1 MIPSAINSCP
11 MTNKLKYSQLIERF
25 IAGEMKED
33 ELRWFGKELHSNAE
47 LSAELKLD
55 KDSDDILQDEDV
67 VEFRRKLISVF
78 NESKQHD
85 VSPKIVRMQPRR
97 WQMAAAAAIAVL
109 VIAGGALLLTQQR
122 SYTAEKL
129 FSMYYDSER
138 TIELTR
144 SGNANIV
151 EAILKFQQKDY
162 QGASLLFAEILDK
175 DSSNIAVWFY
185 NGISYIETNRIED
198 ATKAFRYIIED
209 RNNLYVEHAEW
220 YLGLCYLKNEQID
233 FAVEQFR
240 KIAADQ
246 QNYHHKE
253 ADKILEKLGRK

>member
-1 MIPSAINSCP
+1 MIPNAKNSFP
-11 MTNKLKYSQLIERF
+11 MTNKLKYSRLIERF
-25 IAGEMKED
+25 LAGEMKED
-33 ELRWFGKELHSNAE
+33 ELRWFGKELQSNAD

-55 KDSDDILQDEDV
+55 KDLDNILLDEGV
-67 VEFRRKLISVF
+67 VEFRQKLISVL
-78 NESKQHD
+78 NESKQHG
-85 VSPKIVRMQPRR
+85 VSPKIIKLQPRR
-97 WQMAAAAAIAVL
+97 WQVAAAAVIAVL

-129 FSMYYDSER
+129 FSMYYDSES

-151 EAILKFQQKDY
+151 EAILKFQQGDH

-185 NGISYIETNRIED
+185 NGISYIETNRFDD
-198 ATKAFRYIIED
+198 AIKAFRYIIKD
-209 RNNLYVEHAEW
+209 KDNLYVEHAEW
-220 YLGLCYLKNEQID
+220 YLGLCYLRNGQID

-240 KIAADQ
+240 MIVANE
-246 QNYHHKE
+246 QNYHNKD
-253 ADKILEKLGRK
+253 ADKILVKLGRK

>member
-1 MIPSAINSCP
+1 M
-11 MTNKLKYSQLIERF
+11 IERF
-25 IAGEMKED
+25 IAGEMNED
-33 ELRWFGKELHSNAE
+33 ELRWFGKELQTNAE
-47 LSAELKLD
+47 LSGELKLD
-55 KDSDDILQDEDV
+55 KDLDNILLDEDV

-78 NESKQHD
+78 NESKQNEAA
-85 VSPKIVRMQPRR
+85 PKVVRMQPRR
-97 WQMAAAAAIAVL
+97 WQLVAAAAIAIL
-109 VIAGGALLLTQQR
+109 MIAGGAILLTQQR

-185 NGISYIETNRIED
+185 NGISYIETSRIED
-198 ATKAFRYIIED
+198 AVKAFRYIID
-209 RNNLYVEHAEW
+209 DKNNLYVEHAEW

-240 KIAADQ
+240 KIADDQ
-246 QNYHHKE
+246 KNYHNKE
-253 ADKILEKLGRK
+253 ANKILEKLGRK

>member
-1 MIPSAINSCP
+1 MIRSVTNSCP
-11 MTNKLKYSQLIERF
+11 MTKKPKYSQLIERF
-25 IAGEMKED
+25 IAGEMNED
-33 ELRWFGKELHSNAE
+33 ELRWFGKELQTNAE

-55 KDSDDILQDEDV
+55 KDLDNILFDEDV
-67 VEFRRKLISVF
+67 VEFRRKLIGVF
-78 NESKQHD
+78 NESKQQEA
-85 VSPKIVRMQPRR
+85 PRIVRMQPRR
-97 WQMAAAAAIAVL
+97 WQLAAAAAIAVL
-109 VIAGGALLLTQQR
+109 VIAGGAILLTRQR

-129 FSMYYDSER
+129 FSMYYDSNR

-185 NGISYIETNRIED
+185 NGISYIETNRIDD
-198 ATKAFRYIIED
+198 AVKAFRYIVENK
-209 RNNLYVEHAEW
+209 NNLYVEHAEW

-240 KIAADQ
+240 KIASDQ
-246 QNYHHKE
+246 NNYHCKE
-253 ADKILEKLGRK
+253 ASKILEKLGRN

>member
-1 MIPSAINSCP
+1 
-11 MTNKLKYSQLIERF
+11 
-25 IAGEMKED
+25 MKED
-33 ELRWFGKELHSNAE
+33 ELRWFGKELQTNAE
-47 LSAELKLD
+47 LSGELRLD
-55 KDSDDILQDEDV
+55 KDIDNILLDEDV

-78 NESKQHD
+78 NESKQKEATT
-85 VSPKIVRMQPRR
+85 KIVRMQPRR
-97 WQMAAAAAIAVL
+97 WQLVAAAAIAVL
-109 VIAGGALLLTQQR
+109 MIAGGAILLTQQR

-129 FSMYYDSER
+129 FSMYYDTDR

-151 EAILKFQQKDY
+151 EAILKFQQKDF
-162 QGASLLFAEILDK
+162 QGASLLFAEILDR

-185 NGISYIETNRIED
+185 NGISYIETNRIDD
-198 ATKAFRYIIED
+198 AVKAFRYIVD
-209 RNNLYVEHAEW
+209 DKNNLYVEHAEW

-246 QNYHHKE
+246 KNYHNKE
-253 ADKILEKLGRK
+253 ANKVLEKLGRK

>member
-1 MIPSAINSCP
+1 MIQSAINFCP
-11 MTNKLKYSQLIERF
+11 MTKKLKYSQLIERF

-33 ELRWFGKELHSNAE
+33 ELRWFGKELQSNEE
-47 LSAELKLD
+47 LSVELRLD
-55 KDSDDILQDEDV
+55 KELNDVLLDEDV
-67 VEFRRKLISVF
+67 VEFRRKVISVF
-78 NESKQHD
+78 NDSKQQN
-85 VSPKIVRMQPRR
+85 VAPKIINLQPQK
-97 WQMAAAAAIAVL
+97 WQLIAAAVIAIL

-129 FSMYYDSER
+129 FSMYYDSDR
-138 TIELTR
+138 SIELTR

-151 EAILKFQQKDY
+151 EAILKFQQKDF
-162 QGASLLFAEILDK
+162 QGASLLFAQILDK

-185 NGISYIETNRIED
+185 NGISYIETNRIDD
-198 ATKAFRYIIED
+198 AVKAFTYIIED
-209 RNNLYVEHAEW
+209 KNNLYVEHAEW

-240 KIAADQ
+240 MIAADQ
-246 QNYHHKE
+246 NNYHQQE

>member
-1 MIPSAINSCP
+1 
-11 MTNKLKYSQLIERF
+11 MTRKLKYSQLIERF
-25 IAGEMKED
+25 IAGEMNED
-33 ELRWFGKELHSNAE
+33 ELRWFGKELQTNAE
-47 LSAELKLD
+47 LSGELKLD
-55 KDSDDILQDEDV
+55 KDLDNILLDEDV

-78 NESKQHD
+78 NESKQKEATT
-85 VSPKIVRMQPRR
+85 KIVRMQPRR
-97 WQMAAAAAIAVL
+97 WQLVAAAAIAVL
-109 VIAGGALLLTQQR
+109 MIAGGAILLTQQR

-129 FSMYYDSER
+129 FSMYYDTDR

-151 EAILKFQQKDY
+151 EAILKFQQKDF

-185 NGISYIETNRIED
+185 NGISYIETNRIDD
-198 ATKAFRYIIED
+198 AVKAFRYIID
-209 RNNLYVEHAEW
+209 DKNNLYVEHAEW

-233 FAVEQFR
+233 YAVEQFR

-246 QNYHHKE
+246 KNYHNKE
-253 ADKILEKLGRK
+253 ANKILEKLGRK

>member
-1 MIPSAINSCP
+1 
-11 MTNKLKYSQLIERF
+11 MTRKLKYSQLIDRF

-33 ELRWFGKELHSNAE
+33 ELRWFGKELQTNAE
-47 LSAELKLD
+47 LSGELRLD
-55 KDSDDILQDEDV
+55 KDIDNILLDEDV

-78 NESKQHD
+78 NESKQKEATT
-85 VSPKIVRMQPRR
+85 KIVRMQPRR
-97 WQMAAAAAIAVL
+97 WQLVAAAAIAVL
-109 VIAGGALLLTQQR
+109 MIAGGAILLTQQR

-129 FSMYYDSER
+129 FSMYYDTDR

-151 EAILKFQQKDY
+151 EAILKFQQKDF
-162 QGASLLFAEILDK
+162 QGASLVFAEILDR

-185 NGISYIETNRIED
+185 NGISYIETNRIDD
-198 ATKAFRYIIED
+198 AVKAFRYIVD
-209 RNNLYVEHAEW
+209 DKNNLYVEHAEW

-246 QNYHHKE
+246 KNYHNKE
-253 ADKILEKLGRK
+253 ANKVLEKLGRK

>member
-1 MIPSAINSCP
+1 
-11 MTNKLKYSQLIERF
+11 MTRKLKYSRLIERF
-25 IAGEMKED
+25 IAGEMNED
-33 ELRWFGKELHSNAE
+33 ELRWFGKELQTNAE
-47 LSAELKLD
+47 LSGELKLD
-55 KDSDDILQDEDV
+55 KDLDNILLDEDV

-78 NESKQHD
+78 NESKQREAAT
-85 VSPKIVRMQPRR
+85 KIVRMQPRR
-97 WQMAAAAAIAVL
+97 WQLAAAAAIAVL
-109 VIAGGALLLTQQR
+109 MIAGGALLLTQQR

-129 FSMYYDSER
+129 FSMYYDTDR

-151 EAILKFQQKDY
+151 EAILKFQQKDF

-185 NGISYIETNRIED
+185 NGISYIETNRIDD
-198 ATKAFRYIIED
+198 AVKAFRYIVED
-209 RNNLYVEHAEW
+209 KNNLYVEHAEW

-240 KIAADQ
+240 KIADDQ
-246 QNYHHKE
+246 KNYHNKE
-253 ADKILEKLGRK
+253 ANKILEKLGRK

>member
-1 MIPSAINSCP
+1 MIPNAKNSCP

-33 ELRWFGKELHSNAE
+33 ELRWFGKELQSNAE

-55 KDSDDILQDEDV
+55 KDIDNILFDEDV

-78 NESKQHD
+78 NESKQQE
-85 VSPKIVRMQPRR
+85 VSPKIIRMQPRR
-97 WQMAAAAAIAVL
+97 WQIAAAAAIAIL
-109 VIAGGALLLTQQR
+109 VMAGGVLLMTQQR

-151 EAILKFQQKDY
+151 EAILKFQQRDY

-185 NGISYIETNRIED
+185 NGISYIETNRIDD
-198 ATKAFRYIIED
+198 ALKAFRYIVD
-209 RNNLYVEHAEW
+209 DKDNLYVEHAEW

-233 FAVEQFR
+233 FAVEQFQ
-240 KIAADQ
+240 KIAANQ
-246 QNYHHKE
+246 QNYHNKE
-253 ADKILEKLGRK
+253 ANKLLEKLGRK

>member
-1 MIPSAINSCP
+1 MIPNAKNSCP

-33 ELRWFGKELHSNAE
+33 ELRWFGKELQSNAE

-55 KDSDDILQDEDV
+55 KDIDNILLDEDV

-78 NESKQHD
+78 NESKEQE
-85 VSPKIVRMQPRR
+85 VSPKMIRMQPRR
-97 WQMAAAAAIAVL
+97 WQMAAAAAIAIL
-109 VIAGGALLLTQQR
+109 VMAGGVLLMTQQR

-151 EAILKFQQKDY
+151 EAILKFQQRDY

-185 NGISYIETNRIED
+185 NGISYIETNRIDD
-198 ATKAFRYIIED
+198 ALKAFRYIVD
-209 RNNLYVEHAEW
+209 DKNNLYVEHAEW

-233 FAVEQFR
+233 FAVEP
-240 KIAADQ
+240 
-246 QNYHHKE
+246 
-253 ADKILEKLGRK
+253 

>member
-1 MIPSAINSCP
+1 
-11 MTNKLKYSQLIERF
+11 MTRKLKYSQLIERF
-25 IAGEMKED
+25 IAGEMNED
-33 ELRWFGKELHSNAE
+33 ELRWFGKELQTNAE

-55 KDSDDILQDEDV
+55 KDLDNILLDEDV

-78 NESKQHD
+78 NESKQQD
-85 VSPKIVRMQPRR
+85 ASPKIVRMQPRR
-97 WQMAAAAAIAVL
+97 WQLAAAAAIAVL
-109 VIAGGALLLTQQR
+109 VIAGGAILLTQQR

-129 FSMYYDSER
+129 FSMYYDSNR

-198 ATKAFRYIIED
+198 AVKAFKYIVED
-209 RNNLYVEHAEW
+209 KNNLYVEHAEW

-246 QNYHHKE
+246 KNYHHKE

>member
-1 MIPSAINSCP
+1 
-11 MTNKLKYSQLIERF
+11 MTRKLKYSQLIERF
-25 IAGEMKED
+25 IAGEMNED
-33 ELRWFGKELHSNAE
+33 ELRWFGKELQTNAE
-47 LSAELKLD
+47 LSGELKLD
-55 KDSDDILQDEDV
+55 KDLDNILLDEDV

-78 NESKQHD
+78 NESKQKEATT
-85 VSPKIVRMQPRR
+85 KIVKMQPRR
-97 WQMAAAAAIAVL
+97 WQLVAAAAIAVL
-109 VIAGGALLLTQQR
+109 MIAGGAILLTQQR

-129 FSMYYDSER
+129 FSMYYDTDR

-151 EAILKFQQKDY
+151 EAILKFQQKDF

-185 NGISYIETNRIED
+185 NGISYIETNRIDD
-198 ATKAFRYIIED
+198 AVKAFRYIID
-209 RNNLYVEHAEW
+209 DKNNLYVEHAEW

-233 FAVEQFR
+233 YAVEQFR

-246 QNYHHKE
+246 KNYHNKE
-253 ADKILEKLGRK
+253 ANKLLEKLGRK

>member
-1 MIPSAINSCP
+1 MIPNAKNSFP

-33 ELRWFGKELHSNAE
+33 ELRWFGKELQSNAE

-55 KDSDDILQDEDV
+55 KDIDNILLDEDV

-78 NESKQHD
+78 NESKQQEAT
-85 VSPKIVRMQPRR
+85 PKIIRMQPRR
-97 WQMAAAAAIAVL
+97 WQMAAAAVIAVL
-109 VIAGGALLLTQQR
+109 VIAGGALLMTQQR

-129 FSMYYDSER
+129 FSMYYDSEG

-151 EAILKFQQKDY
+151 EAILKFQQRDY

-185 NGISYIETNRIED
+185 NGISYIETNRIDD
-198 ATKAFRYIIED
+198 AIKAFRYIIED

-220 YLGLCYLKNEQID
+220 YLGLCYLKNGQID
-233 FAVEQFR
+233 FAVEQFHM
-240 KIAADQ
+240 IAADQ
-246 QNYHHKE
+246 QNYHYKD